1 MVWYWEGKCC
11 NSDQTDPS
19 HFLRPMLM
27 GHEKPLWCSHKYE
40 FYPCIIFL
48 RLCWNGQSPTFTQ
61 IQVGPRWCTE
71 TSCVRAVAMQVVREG
86 FTSSLSSMLP
96 PLESQRRNACQ
107 TQPLWLL
114 NCFGVSWRRPS
125 RSHCVST
132 TERTTRIFRGENF
145 QIWEKTKQSSIQ
157 NTVFF

>member
-114 NCFGVSWRRPS
+114 NCFGVSWRMNAQVEGSVSRQYLTLPNQGQPS
-125 RSHCVST
+125 QLPRV
-132 TERTTRIFRGENF
+132 RGN
-145 QIWEKTKQSSIQ
+145 
-157 NTVFF
+157 